1 MQPAVTSVSA
11 MQMGPGQM
19 TGDHHGEP
27 DHHMGHDGTVWV
39 STEVITIMANAEH
52 PMFDFWFTRDTNG
65 SMSRFLVNYNMLIEF
80 EDLNEDDAFQSNE
93 ILYFAPLSAY
103 EWTLQTGSVEDSEG
117 VTTEVWLK
125 YTKGGAVDGMGPG
138 MPGMPGMGHMT
149 GLPDQFED
157 VTMQIWAHIYLEDYE
172 GTVTDDQ
179 GVRAN
184 FTVAGGSELKMDIEI
199 GNFPF
204 SNDNTS
210 VAVQTILKE
219 NEALGGPAQHHHMF
233 QTRERIRNSTFTS
246 NDNWTTTGGNETM
259 FHRMNNTC
267 IQQIDFVNDNTGIA
281 DGFFSWV
288 DQAVITWPGGDQEAV
303 NVTASYAPTGMG
315 LAALYL
321 AYPNFDGGTILH
333 DPSIGLDESQAPAV
347 TSAVDPLLLAGIGVV
362 ALIAIIIVVIRK
374 R

>member
-1 MQPAVTSVSA
+1 

-27 DHHMGHDGTVWV
+27 DHHTDPDGTVMV
-39 STEVITIMANAEH
+39 NTEVITIKANAEH
-52 PMFDFWFTRDTNG
+52 PMFHFWFTGDTNG

-125 YTKGGAVDGMGPG
+125 YTKGGAVDGIGPG

-149 GLPDQFED
+149 GSPDQFED

-210 VAVQTILKE
+210 VAVQTVLKE
-219 NEALGGPAQHHHMF
+219 NEALGGPAQHHHRF
-233 QTRERIRNSTFTS
+233 QTHEQFRNSTFTS
-246 NDNWTTTGGNETM
+246 DHNWTTTGGNETM
-259 FHRMNNTC
+259 FQRMNNTC
-267 IQQIDFVNDNTGIA
+267 IQQVDFVNDNTGIA
-281 DGFFSWV
+281 DGFFRWV
-288 DQAVITWPGGDQEAV
+288 DQAVITWPGGNQEAV

-315 LAALYL
+315 LALYL

-333 DPSIGLDESQAPAV
+333 DPSIGLDESSQ
-347 TSAVDPLLLAGIGVV
+347 
-362 ALIAIIIVVIRK
+362 
-374 R
+374 